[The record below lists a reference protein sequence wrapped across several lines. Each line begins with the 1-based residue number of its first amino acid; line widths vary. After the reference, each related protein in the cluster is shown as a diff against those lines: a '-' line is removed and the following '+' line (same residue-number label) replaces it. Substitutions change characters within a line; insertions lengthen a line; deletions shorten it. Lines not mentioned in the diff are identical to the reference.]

1 MKLVDFNIE
10 GRWQVVVISGKI
22 CKDCD
27 TDCTCRDAW
36 YNKGDGISIG
46 DNIRTPKFE
55 TLSKVSGISRMPWI
69 YYEKVKWWICT
80 YDGWS

>member
-1 MKLVDFNIE
+1 M
-10 GRWQVVVISGKI
+10 VISGEI

-55 TLSKVSGISRMPWI
+55 TLSKVSGISRMP
-69 YYEKVKWWICT
+69 
-80 YDGWS
+80 